1 MRNPLNRLYKHTV
14 RLVLFV
20 CLLIGSGNG
29 STLIIC
35 RRDQGRIKTKLQISA
50 CYDARTCTLIHNWR
64 KMGPVPAFRSIQRP
78 GVMSCHMHTLA

>member
-1 MRNPLNRLYKHTV
+1 LYKHTV
-14 RLVLFV
+14 RLVLSV

-50 CYDARTCTLIHNWR
+50 CFATHSGFWYISY
-64 KMGPVPAFRSIQRP
+64 V
-78 GVMSCHMHTLA
+78 